1 MQGLTSVGSQLC
13 NTFVGSL
20 NLLLKAC
27 KAFPSEFVERAGEMK
42 RKKERMREIGA
53 IREIANVKWE
63 IRRKKIS
70 KVFMNIK
77 SRPKREIEK

>member
-1 MQGLTSVGSQLC
+1 
-13 NTFVGSL
+13 
-20 NLLLKAC
+20 
-27 KAFPSEFVERAGEMK
+27 MK
-42 RKKERMREIGA
+42 RKKERMRETGA

-77 SRPKREIEK
+77 SRPKQRERLRSEVNALSCVCVQTKTCTEIY

>member
-1 MQGLTSVGSQLC
+1 
-13 NTFVGSL
+13 
-20 NLLLKAC
+20 
-27 KAFPSEFVERAGEMK
+27 MK
-42 RKKERMREIGA
+42 RKKERMRETGA

-77 SRPKREIEK
+77 SRPKQRERLRSEVNALSCVCVQTKTCTGIY

>member
-1 MQGLTSVGSQLC
+1 
-13 NTFVGSL
+13 
-20 NLLLKAC
+20 
-27 KAFPSEFVERAGEMK
+27 MK
-42 RKKERMREIGA
+42 RKKERMRETGA

-77 SRPKREIEK
+77 SRPKREIRSEVNALGCVCVQTKTCTGIY